1 MTRGADKPISGL
13 GPHGE
18 RAAGPGRITLSQAD
32 IEAARSRGLSV
43 AVVVHTLDSDWSRQ
57 SMAGIVGTLGQCGA
71 VVSEVVDCGF
81 DADIQIAALKRLSD
95 DPIDAIISIPVA
107 NAAVADAHREVAQ
120 AGKQLILLDNVPTGL
135 LPRRDY
141 TSLVSADNF
150 GLGLMGAELLSPH
163 IAEGGRVGLLTY
175 GVDFYATNEREIAF
189 GRWVRAHRPDLH
201 VTTRRFPSLESA
213 GETTEALVGEVPD
226 LAALFVV
233 WDVPAMAAIRALHRT
248 GTAIPVSTVDLGR
261 EVAIDLARDGRTV
274 GVAAQQPHSLGVAAA
289 QSAVLALLGLPV
301 PGWTALPGVAVTRSN
316 VIESYQLIWNTA
328 APAEILMLRQR

>member
-1 MTRGADKPISGL
+1 MTGGADKPISGL

-18 RAAGPGRITLSQAD
+18 RAAGPGRITLSDAD
-32 IEAARSRGLSV
+32 IEAARGRGFSV
-43 AVVVHTLDSDWSRQ
+43 AVVIHTLNSDWSRQ
-57 SMAGIVGTLGQCGA
+57 SMAGIVGTFGQCGA

-81 DADIQIAALKRLSD
+81 DADAQIAALKRLSGE
-95 DPIDAIISIPVA
+95 PIDAIISIPVA

-120 AGKQLILLDNVPTGL
+120 AGKKLILLDNVPTGL
-135 LPRRDY
+135 LPGRDY

-150 GLGLMGAELLSPH
+150 GLGLMGAELLSLH
-163 IAEGGRVGLLTY
+163 VAEGGRVGLLTY

-189 GRWVRAHRPDLH
+189 GRWIRAHRPDLQ
-201 VTTRRFPSLESA
+201 VTTRRFSSLETA
-213 GETTEALVGEVPD
+213 GKTTEALIGEVAD
-226 LAALFVV
+226 LAGLFVV
-233 WDVPAMAAIRALHRT
+233 WDVPAMGAIKALHRL
-248 GTAIPVSTVDLGR
+248 GIRIPVSTVDLGR
-261 EVAIDLARDGRTV
+261 EVAIDLAREGATV
-274 GVAAQQPHSLGVAAA
+274 GIAAQQPHSLGVAAA